1 MDSAYCLQQA
11 VKMQRNNITTEMI
24 VATQDYKTIDQMK
37 PSAASLVQ
45 RYTRN
50 GKQYFENR
58 NFVAHKVIMFYLIAY
73 EDIDTPTP
81 FGRLTNN
88 NFHRPKTAKVRLQT
102 VKPNRSEQFNRTV
115 GPHTEWIVKSGCH
128 FSCIN
133 QSMGIQIIASKLD
146 RTTNIQLCNAEFI
159 VSFIQ
164 SRKIHLLNVHVF
176 FLILSQSCDKI
187 ETTQEFATSLCRKY
201 QKKVRGLS
209 GNGMQ
214 IAPSTIDPDRGCKV
228 ACQDEFLSH
237 RFYLVNGEH
246 GFFPFGTKC
255 SRSAGNENRYCVNGK
270 CLQFDKQNI
279 PLVESHI
286 SLALY
291 RSRRSIP

>member
-1 MDSAYCLQQA
+1 MS
-11 VKMQRNNITTEMI
+11 
-24 VATQDYKTIDQMK
+24 
-37 PSAASLVQ
+37 VQ
-45 RYTRN
+45 
-50 GKQYFENR
+50 F
-58 NFVAHKVIMFYLIAY
+58 A
-73 EDIDTPTP
+73 DIDTPKP
-81 FGRLTNN
+81 FGRLTNI
-88 NFHRPKTAKVRLQT
+88 NFHRPKVAKVRVHTQ
-102 VKPNRSEQFNRTV
+102 KPNRSDQHNQTAAV
-115 GPHTEWIVKSGCH
+115 SYDEWAVKSGCH

-133 QSMGIQIIASKLD
+133 QSMGIQIISSKLD

-159 VSFIQ
+159 VSYSQARWNRFESGCKPGPICH
-164 SRKIHLLNVHVF
+164 RGITF
-176 FLILSQSCDKI
+176 FSFQSCDKI
-187 ETTQEFATSLCRKY
+187 ETTQEFATNLCRKY

-214 IAPSTIDPDRGCKV
+214 IAPNTIDPDRGCKV

-255 SRSAGNENRYCVNGK
+255 SRNTVPDNRYCVNGK
-270 CLQFDKQNI
+270 CLQFDKRNI

-291 RSRRSIP
+291 RSRRSTMADRMQSIFWHRDDSVRPRIDSSIDHIWIQ